1 VRNRLL
7 ETTQPFFCGCG
18 GGTFFCKPTTTVL
31 PRPARDE
38 CTRKKTQKPVG
49 YCRRLML
56 ERRNF
61 DAADK
66 KTKGMKKKKKKST
79 AKTSQQTTKDET

>member
-1 VRNRLL
+1 
-7 ETTQPFFCGCG
+7 
-18 GGTFFCKPTTTVL
+18 
-31 PRPARDE
+31 
-38 CTRKKTQKPVG
+38 
-49 YCRRLML
+49 ML